1 MQFLVYEQDPLVRDD
16 ILETLKEAF
25 SGVIHLIEDLRDFG
39 CCNEQQNTPSVV
51 ILSVSGQDVLKERCD
66 TFSLPSRA
74 GVVIICDDLP
84 AETET
89 CVPAQFV
96 PRPFNSRTL
105 ISAIRTA
112 LSSQLRDP
120 S

>member
-1 MQFLVYEQDPLVRDD
+1 MIAV
-16 ILETLKEAF
+16 
-25 SGVIHLIEDLRDFG
+25 
-39 CCNEQQNTPSVV
+39 
-51 ILSVSGQDVLKERCD
+51 SVSGQDVLKERCD
-66 TFSLPSRA
+66 IFSLPLCA

-89 CVPAQFV
+89 RVPAQFV
-96 PRPFNSRTL
+96 PRPFNSPTL
-105 ISAIRTA
+105 ISAIKTA